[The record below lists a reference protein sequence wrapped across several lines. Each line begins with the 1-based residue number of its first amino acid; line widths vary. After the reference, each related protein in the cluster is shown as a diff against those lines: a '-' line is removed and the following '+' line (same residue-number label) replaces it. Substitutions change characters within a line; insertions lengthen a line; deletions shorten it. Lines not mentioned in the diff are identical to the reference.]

1 MNLPFPLLA
10 LVLAMALAGPGVSD
24 VRAQSFDPRGRPD
37 LDFRV
42 PAGVVSPIQEADDL
56 YFAGFPDASFALL
69 EAHLAAVADD
79 YDVLWRAARAA
90 VVLGVSEEGSRPQN
104 RWLDPAMDFA
114 NRAVALV
121 SDGIDGLYWRGAAHG
136 RRAMNASPGYA
147 TELAQ
152 RVWDDAH
159 AILVQ
164 DSLHGGAHNL
174 LGKLSYEVMS
184 LSRFE
189 RAMGR
194 IFMGSP
200 VLSQASWE
208 RAEVHLEAAARE
220 WPDLVLFQ
228 FDLAQLYRK
237 RGRKDEARAAF
248 ERVLALPAIHPPDF
262 DLHAQARAFISELGA
277 R

>member
-10 LVLAMALAGPGVSD
+10 LVLATALAGTGASD
-24 VRAQSFDPRGRPD
+24 AQAQSFEARGRPD
-37 LDFRV
+37 LDFHV
-42 PAGVVSPIQEADDL
+42 PADVSSPVAEADDL
-56 YFAGFPDASFALL
+56 YFAGQPDASYALL
-69 EAHLAAVADD
+69 EAHLAAVPDD
-79 YDVLWRAARAA
+79 YGVLWRAARAA

-121 SDGIDGLYWRGAAHG
+121 PDGVDGLYWRGAAHG

-159 AILVQ
+159 AILAQ

-174 LGKLSYEVMS
+174 LGKLSFEVMS

-194 IFMGSP
+194 IFMGNP

-228 FDLAQLYRK
+228 FDLGQLYRK
-237 RGRKDEARAAF
+237 RGRRDDARAAF
-248 ERVLALPAIHPPDF
+248 ERVLALPAVHPPDF